1 MYKKSLAYMLTFV
14 LIIAGVFAAALAAE
28 PVVEV
33 SEPLTVKRSEIV
45 NREFMDWDKSNVDEA
60 WGAYGDYNTWEKRAL
75 WICCLKLPLMVRA

>member
-33 SEPLTVKRSEIV
+33 SEPVRVKRSEIV
-45 NREFMDWDKSNVDEA
+45 NREFMD
-60 WGAYGDYNTWEKRAL
+60 
-75 WICCLKLPLMVRA
+75 